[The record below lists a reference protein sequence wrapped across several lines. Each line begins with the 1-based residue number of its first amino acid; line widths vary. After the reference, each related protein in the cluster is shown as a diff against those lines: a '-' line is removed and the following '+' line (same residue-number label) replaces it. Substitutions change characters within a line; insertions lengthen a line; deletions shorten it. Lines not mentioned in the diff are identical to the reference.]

1 MGGGCAVSFSG
12 SHFAPQRVL
21 ILPPR
26 PLRVGKHI
34 GPSPRPPREAG
45 SGAGQAAAAVSAGSL
60 EPGADLISWGQLFTV
75 HIWQRAAAVPPPPAR
90 PALPSRNAGS
100 SSCIWSVFLG
110 AAGAPSGACPRL
122 GGRPTRIS
130 WLLPPLAAGG
140 ASQAGLRL
148 DHETERVAGLGFLPV
163 ALGGPQGSTGWS
175 PL

>member
-1 MGGGCAVSFSG
+1 M
-12 SHFAPQRVL
+12 
-21 ILPPR
+21 
-26 PLRVGKHI
+26 
-34 GPSPRPPREAG
+34 
-45 SGAGQAAAAVSAGSL
+45 SAGSL
-60 EPGADLISWGQLFTV
+60 EPGADLISRGQLFTV

-110 AAGAPSGACPRL
+110 AAGAPSGACPGL

-148 DHETERVAGLGFLPV
+148 GHETERAAGLGSLPV
-163 ALGGPQGSTGWS
+163 EPGDLRDPLLGPHCRSGETEAGGV
-175 PL
+175 